1 MSVTSPTDRMPA
13 LARRAIAAAC
23 GNPDWALA
31 ILGLAAHL
39 WASRGYDYFRD
50 EMYFIVCG
58 ERLDWGFI
66 DQPPL
71 IPAVAATMHSLFPG
85 SLVMLR
91 LLPALAHAATIVL
104 AAATARQLGGAVW
117 A

>member
-1 MSVTSPTDRMPA
+1 VRQSA
-13 LARRAIAAAC
+13 GL
-23 GNPDWALA
+23 ALA

-50 EMYFIVCG
+50 EMYFIVCS

-71 IPAVAATMHSLFPG
+71 IPAVAATMHPTG
-85 SLVMLR
+85 GGRVEPPPEPR
-91 LLPALAHAATIVL
+91 RRRRPRPAPEN
-104 AAATARQLGGAVW
+104 
-117 A
+117 